1 MDEEQIRNA
10 VQRFKFD
17 RFDPAQEKW
26 EYYIQRFETELALY
40 NLLSGDATAEA
51 RKNLLLSKVGPEAFR
66 ILVDHH
72 RPEAVTTKTYQLLK
86 STLQRHYQ
94 AGICILAERVTFASR
109 YRKEG
114 ETVSQFIIALRA
126 IAGNCSFG
134 SSLEERLRDQLAIG
148 INNDYWQRELFRI
161 HTTNEATLQQVEA
174 SALVLEQA
182 HNQQHKIQALGKDNT
197 GTESGIRRVKGLQ
210 ETAPHA
216 RGSMRNTSG
225 FTPKELEEGRDCL
238 RCGFPKHRTGEKCPA
253 QGAICNSCG
262 ASNHFA
268 RVCMKSKRA
277 TVTHRGQRGLPRQRR
292 VNAVA
297 IDPDDEECTDSVIDG
312 DDSGEREV
320 NTVQIRTLRGQ
331 AARLSVLLNGVRVQM
346 LYDPGAARSVIS
358 EQIWKRIGSPY
369 LSSADTLVAYT
380 NVVVETLGE
389 TTIDVQAL
397 GKRKELPVTVVK
409 QHDQPLFGL
418 DWCQE
423 FDIRMPRGV
432 TICKLGPQAG
442 SALPPG
448 TNGNTTSTPLGALLQ
463 QCSELF
469 SEKPST
475 INGHKAVVHMKEG
488 AIPRLFSARPLPFP
502 MRKAVEQEI
511 HRLVEQNVLEHV
523 DSAITPIEWASPI
536 VCVPKGSGGI
546 RLCVDFKATVN
557 PQVYVDPHPLP
568 RFEDIISKLS
578 GSKCFTKLDLS
589 DAYLQMEVDPA
600 SRKYLIIATHLGYFQ
615 FKKLPFGVSFAP
627 AIFQKAMDQILSG
640 IPKTAAYIDDILVAG
655 TSQEEHLKLL
665 KEVLERLKQANV
677 RIKKSK
683 CKFMQAE
690 VTYLGYRIDQDGI
703 HPTEEHVLAI
713 KQMPAPSNVKELRSF
728 LGAINYYSR
737 FLPNL
742 QSLCT
747 PLHQLTKNAKRWVW
761 SKESDR
767 VFQHLK
773 QLLSSKD
780 TLVHYDEALPLVLMT
795 DASDNGVGAVL
806 LHRLSDGVEK
816 PVAFASRTLM
826 DREKRYSVIDKEA
839 LAIIFGVTKFYQY
852 LYGRRFILQTDHKPL
867 ERILGAHQEI
877 PKMAANRLQR
887 WAITLSAYDYDL
899 EYIKGKHNLLADP
912 LSRLPLRTTNISTT
926 EQAGYSGALLNIR
939 IGDLPI
945 SKKEL
950 QRLTRQ
956 DPLLSRVILY
966 MERGWPNDRK
976 LIPQEYMTFYEKRD
990 SLSFEENILLWQ
1002 GRIVIPKP
1010 LHDAVLA
1017 TLHDGHPGIWATRA
1031 LARFYVWWPNIDE
1044 EVEMYVKKCSPCQ
1057 QNRPREPESLLFAWN
1072 TPSEPWSRIHVDY
1085 AGPFEG
1091 KYWLVVID
1099 AFSKWLEI
1107 KPMQVSTAAVT
1118 IKALR
1123 EIFCRFGLPR
1133 VIVSDNGPQFIAS
1146 EFKDFCTSNNITH
1159 IRATPYHPKT
1169 NGLAERAVR
1178 TFKERYSAT
1187 KMHRDDLDL
1196 TLQRFLISYRNT
1208 PHKSTGRS
1216 PAELLLGRRIRTKLD
1231 LLKPDINHYMDKALT
1246 QQKVYHDT
1254 RAKFSSFSIGDL
1266 VWVGRPEGK
1275 GYESGCIMRKT
1286 GPLSYIVNVNGI
1298 ERRKHADQLRKRMA
1312 ESDVESE
1319 EAEDTPPKTT
1329 AETEPHNLEQLI
1341 HPHTSQPV
1349 YRRKNLDPVPQP
1361 PPSVQDPSVRQQ
1373 GNFQPNAIHQPQQDQ
1388 LGADERSEP
1397 ESVSDQTVKEPGHEL
1412 PKGQLEGPQHTLE
1425 GEVNNQAD
1433 QSSNNLPPASISEQ
1447 RPQRIRRPP
1456 SRPYDKYLWDPR
1468 AK

>member
-1 MDEEQIRNA
+1 MRSMYTHAYNTCITGGYTLWIISIWHGA

-17 RFDPAQEKW
+17 RFVTPAQEKW

-40 NLLSGDATAEA
+40 NLFSGDATAEA

-114 ETVSQFIIALRA
+114 ETVSQFVIALCA

-134 SSLEERLRDQLAIG
+134 QSLEERLRDQLAIG

-297 IDPDDEECTDSVIDG
+297 IDPDDEEYTDSVIDG

-409 QHDQPLFGL
+409 QHDQPLFGVSIAARYK
-418 DWCQE
+418 WKHH
-423 FDIRMPRGV
+423 IY
-432 TICKLGPQAG
+432 TIGGTA
-442 SALPPG
+442 SAVLR
-448 TNGNTTSTPLGALLQ
+448 TL
-463 QCSELF
+463 

-475 INGHKAVVHMKEG
+475 INGHKAVVHMK
-488 AIPRLFSARPLPFP
+488 RVLFPGYFLHAHYLFQCGRPWNRRYIGL
-502 MRKAVEQEI
+502 RTLYQSSVA
-511 HRLVEQNVLEHV
+511 
-523 DSAITPIEWASPI
+523 ASVSPSWT
-536 VCVPKGSGGI
+536 C
-546 RLCVDFKATVN
+546 LM
-557 PQVYVDPHPLP
+557 L
-568 RFEDIISKLS
+568 ISKW
-578 GSKCFTKLDLS
+578 KW
-589 DAYLQMEVDPA
+589 
-600 SRKYLIIATHLGYFQ
+600 RKYLIIATHLGYFQ

-665 KEVLERLKQANV
+665 KEVLERLKQAN
-677 RIKKSK
+677 
-683 CKFMQAE
+683 
-690 VTYLGYRIDQDGI
+690 
-703 HPTEEHVLAI
+703 
-713 KQMPAPSNVKELRSF
+713 N
-728 LGAINYYSR
+728 
-737 FLPNL
+737 
-742 QSLCT
+742 
-747 PLHQLTKNAKRWVW
+747 
-761 SKESDR
+761 
-767 VFQHLK
+767 
-773 QLLSSKD
+773 
-780 TLVHYDEALPLVLMT
+780 
-795 DASDNGVGAVL
+795 
-806 LHRLSDGVEK
+806 
-816 PVAFASRTLM
+816 
-826 DREKRYSVIDKEA
+826 
-839 LAIIFGVTKFYQY
+839 
-852 LYGRRFILQTDHKPL
+852 
-867 ERILGAHQEI
+867 
-877 PKMAANRLQR
+877 
-887 WAITLSAYDYDL
+887 
-899 EYIKGKHNLLADP
+899 P

-1017 TLHDGHPGIWATRA
+1017 TLHDGHPGIWAMRA
-1031 LARFYVWWPNIDE
+1031 LARFDVWWPNIDE

-1146 EFKDFCTSNNITH
+1146 EFKDFCTANNITH

-1178 TFKERYSAT
+1178 TFKERFSAT

-1216 PAELLLGRRIRTKLD
+1216 PAELLLGRRIRT
-1231 LLKPDINHYMDKALT
+1231 
-1246 QQKVYHDT
+1246 
-1254 RAKFSSFSIGDL
+1254 RDL

-1329 AETEPHNLEQLI
+1329 AETDPHNLEQLI
-1341 HPHTSQPV
+1341 HPHGSQPV

-1412 PKGQLEGPQHTLE
+1412 PKGQCR
-1425 GEVNNQAD
+1425 
-1433 QSSNNLPPASISEQ
+1433 ISQ
-1447 RPQRIRRPP
+1447 NP
-1456 SRPYDKYLWDPR
+1456 D
-1468 AK
+1468 

>member
-148 INNDYWQRELFRI
+148 INNDDWQRELFRI

-297 IDPDDEECTDSVIDG
+297 IEPDDEEYTDSVIDG

-463 QCSELF
+463 QYSELF

-737 FLPNL
+737 FFTKLAITMYTF
-742 QSLCT
+742 T
-747 PLHQLTKNAKRWVW
+747 PTH
-761 SKESDR
+761 KER
-767 VFQHLK
+767 NK
-773 QLLSSKD
+773 M
-780 TLVHYDEALPLVLMT
+780 VLMT

-826 DREKRYSVIDKEA
+826 DREK
-839 LAIIFGVTKFYQY
+839 
-852 LYGRRFILQTDHKPL
+852 
-867 ERILGAHQEI
+867 
-877 PKMAANRLQR
+877 R

-1017 TLHDGHPGIWATRA
+1017 TLHDGHPGIWAMRA

-1146 EFKDFCTSNNITH
+1146 EFKDFCTANNITH

-1178 TFKERYSAT
+1178 TFKERFSAA

-1196 TLQRFLISYRNT
+1196 TLQRFLLSYRNT

-1216 PAELLLGRRIRTKLD
+1216 PAELLLGSKD
-1231 LLKPDINHYMDKALT
+1231 
-1246 QQKVYHDT
+1246 
-1254 RAKFSSFSIGDL
+1254 
-1266 VWVGRPEGK
+1266 
-1275 GYESGCIMRKT
+1275 
-1286 GPLSYIVNVNGI
+1286 
-1298 ERRKHADQLRKRMA
+1298 
-1312 ESDVESE
+1312 
-1319 EAEDTPPKTT
+1319 
-1329 AETEPHNLEQLI
+1329 
-1341 HPHTSQPV
+1341 
-1349 YRRKNLDPVPQP
+1349 
-1361 PPSVQDPSVRQQ
+1361 
-1373 GNFQPNAIHQPQQDQ
+1373 
-1388 LGADERSEP
+1388 
-1397 ESVSDQTVKEPGHEL
+1397 
-1412 PKGQLEGPQHTLE
+1412 
-1425 GEVNNQAD
+1425 
-1433 QSSNNLPPASISEQ
+1433 
-1447 RPQRIRRPP
+1447 
-1456 SRPYDKYLWDPR
+1456 
-1468 AK
+1468 

>member
-1 MDEEQIRNA
+1 M
-10 VQRFKFD
+10 
-17 RFDPAQEKW
+17 
-26 EYYIQRFETELALY
+26 
-40 NLLSGDATAEA
+40 
-51 RKNLLLSKVGPEAFR
+51 
-66 ILVDHH
+66 
-72 RPEAVTTKTYQLLK
+72 
-86 STLQRHYQ
+86 
-94 AGICILAERVTFASR
+94 
-109 YRKEG
+109 
-114 ETVSQFIIALRA
+114 
-126 IAGNCSFG
+126 
-134 SSLEERLRDQLAIG
+134 
-148 INNDYWQRELFRI
+148 
-161 HTTNEATLQQVEA
+161 
-174 SALVLEQA
+174 
-182 HNQQHKIQALGKDNT
+182 
-197 GTESGIRRVKGLQ
+197 
-210 ETAPHA
+210 
-216 RGSMRNTSG
+216 
-225 FTPKELEEGRDCL
+225 
-238 RCGFPKHRTGEKCPA
+238 
-253 QGAICNSCG
+253 
-262 ASNHFA
+262 
-268 RVCMKSKRA
+268 
-277 TVTHRGQRGLPRQRR
+277 
-292 VNAVA
+292 
-297 IDPDDEECTDSVIDG
+297 
-312 DDSGEREV
+312 
-320 NTVQIRTLRGQ
+320 
-331 AARLSVLLNGVRVQM
+331 
-346 LYDPGAARSVIS
+346 
-358 EQIWKRIGSPY
+358 
-369 LSSADTLVAYT
+369 
-380 NVVVETLGE
+380 
-389 TTIDVQAL
+389 
-397 GKRKELPVTVVK
+397 
-409 QHDQPLFGL
+409 
-418 DWCQE
+418 
-423 FDIRMPRGV
+423 
-432 TICKLGPQAG
+432 
-442 SALPPG
+442 
-448 TNGNTTSTPLGALLQ
+448 
-463 QCSELF
+463 
-469 SEKPST
+469 
-475 INGHKAVVHMKEG
+475 
-488 AIPRLFSARPLPFP
+488 
-502 MRKAVEQEI
+502 
-511 HRLVEQNVLEHV
+511 
-523 DSAITPIEWASPI
+523 
-536 VCVPKGSGGI
+536 
-546 RLCVDFKATVN
+546 
-557 PQVYVDPHPLP
+557 
-568 RFEDIISKLS
+568 
-578 GSKCFTKLDLS
+578 
-589 DAYLQMEVDPA
+589 
-600 SRKYLIIATHLGYFQ
+600 
-615 FKKLPFGVSFAP
+615 
-627 AIFQKAMDQILSG
+627 
-640 IPKTAAYIDDILVAG
+640 
-655 TSQEEHLKLL
+655 
-665 KEVLERLKQANV
+665 
-677 RIKKSK
+677 
-683 CKFMQAE
+683 
-690 VTYLGYRIDQDGI
+690 
-703 HPTEEHVLAI
+703 LAI

-747 PLHQLTKNAKRWVW
+747 PLHQLTKNATRWVW

-806 LHRLSDGVEK
+806 LYRLSDGVEK

-1017 TLHDGHPGIWATRA
+1017 TLHDGHPGIWAMRA

-1072 TPSEPWSRIHVDY
+1072 TPSEPWSRIHVDYAGPWSRIHVDY

-1146 EFKDFCTSNNITH
+1146 EFKDFCTANNITH

-1169 NGLAERAVR
+1169 NGLAEWAVR
-1178 TFKERYSAT
+1178 TFKERFSAT

-1196 TLQRFLISYRNT
+1196 TLQRFLISYRDT

-1216 PAELLLGRRIRTKLD
+1216 PAELLLGPRIRTKLD

-1329 AETEPHNLEQLI
+1329 AETEPHNLEQLK
-1341 HPHTSQPV
+1341 HPHLNLSTGGKTWTLFPNLHPLCRTFQSDNKAIFSQMQ
-1349 YRRKNLDPVPQP
+1349 YTNHSK
-1361 PPSVQDPSVRQQ
+1361 
-1373 GNFQPNAIHQPQQDQ
+1373 
-1388 LGADERSEP
+1388 
-1397 ESVSDQTVKEPGHEL
+1397 
-1412 PKGQLEGPQHTLE
+1412 
-1425 GEVNNQAD
+1425 
-1433 QSSNNLPPASISEQ
+1433 IS
-1447 RPQRIRRPP
+1447 
-1456 SRPYDKYLWDPR
+1456 
-1468 AK
+1468 